1 MCEANH
7 MATPA
12 EIIQVMER
20 LGVKGVSRVRVKV
33 LDGRDKGKILTR
45 NVVGP
50 IRKGDIIILKDTA
63 MDSVASIQGR

>member
-1 MCEANH
+1 MVDAN
-7 MATPA
+7 AA

-33 LDGRDKGKILTR
+33 IDGRDKGKILTR

-50 IRKGDIIILKDTA
+50 IKKGDVILLKDTA
-63 MDSVASIQGR
+63 MDSVAGMSRR

>member
-1 MCEANH
+1 MEAN
-7 MATPA
+7 AA
-12 EIIQVMER
+12 EVIQVMER

-50 IRKGDIIILKDTA
+50 IKRGDVILLKDTA
-63 MDSVASIQGR
+63 MDSVGGMSRR

>member
-1 MCEANH
+1 MEAN
-7 MATPA
+7 AA
-12 EIIQVMER
+12 EVIQVMER

-50 IRKGDIIILKDTA
+50 IKRGDVILLKDTA
-63 MDSVASIQGR
+63 MDSVAGMSRR